1 MLSTGRNGRVA
12 LGGYP
17 PRAPTDP
24 YLHALEHTAPQV
36 MGSLLDVAVDDLR
49 PGKRITLQQPGE
61 SRPQHHATTIT
72 AIQPLSPCAR
82 NRPKKPVQCSRIAR
96 DSIVRIMAAHLLDQF
111 RVLFDDRMMSVR
123 PTPLGDAPHRAAQSL
138 RGRLAYHRP
147 AAPSGS
153 APVMSEAQQVE
164 RARPS
169 IVVALRVVR
178 LARRTA
184 EGNQPGFVGV
194 NR

>member
-1 MLSTGRNGRVA
+1 MQST
-12 LGGYP
+12 
-17 PRAPTDP
+17 PRAVPANWTWPGGPGRLPAQGSHIP

-123 PTPLGDAPHRAAQSL
+123 PTPLAMLRAA
-138 RGRLAYHRP
+138 RLNRFEAVFASPPSRP
-147 AAPSGS
+147 VGFGPSNG
-153 APVMSEAQQVE
+153 
-164 RARPS
+164 
-169 IVVALRVVR
+169 
-178 LARRTA
+178 
-184 EGNQPGFVGV
+184 
-194 NR
+194 